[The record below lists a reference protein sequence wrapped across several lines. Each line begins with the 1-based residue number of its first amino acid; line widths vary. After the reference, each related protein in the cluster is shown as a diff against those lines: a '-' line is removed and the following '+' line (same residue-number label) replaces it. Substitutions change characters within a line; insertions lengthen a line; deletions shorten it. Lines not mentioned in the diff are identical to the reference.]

1 MKQGIFMRSM
11 EADATEAVID
21 IVGVIG
27 WEVWYQTMRD
37 MLKAIPQS
45 VKRVCFD
52 IYSPGGDVWEGNG
65 IVQEIGEL
73 SKRCETVA
81 RVQMAASMATLI
93 AVACDKRN
101 IAQNGRFLIH
111 NAWAGVQGD
120 AAEME
125 KMAKS
130 LRDCEQEAAKFYA
143 ERTGGKPEDMLALM
157 AEERWMMPEETKAL
171 GFVHDITDPFK
182 VEDFKQVRNEIEA
195 AGKWPKALVDLPPV
209 EETKTEVVNG
219 TQTEPGAG
227 VVAPVEQKP
236 ADKPA
241 DDAEYKRG
249 YSDGITAGK
258 AESEKAHA
266 AELGKAAEQIESRE
280 KLIKA
285 HQSAKDIAEGKAK
298 EAQKQGDARA
308 ADLQKQIES
317 LTQTLQEANDRLA
330 KLLSGGL
337 AFTPASVETWEEAM
351 QVSNGDYEKAAKLD
365 ADRKLRDKYN
375 REHRRK

>member
-11 EADATEAVID
+11 EADATEAVVD
-21 IVGVIG
+21 VVGVIG

-93 AVACDKRN
+93 AVACNKRS

-143 ERTGGKPEDMLALM
+143 ERTGGKPEDMLKLM
-157 AEERWMMPEETKAL
+157 SEERWMMPEETKAL
-171 GFVHDITDPFK
+171 GFVQDITDPFK
-182 VEDFKQVRNEIEA
+182 VEDFKQVRSEIEA
-195 AGKWPKALVDLPPV
+195 AGKWPKALVEMPEAEAEKQKGKDVP
-209 EETKTEVVNG
+209 ETAQG
-219 TQTEPGAG
+219 S
-227 VVAPVEQKP
+227 VVAPAVQPKQS
-236 ADKPA
+236 DTPA

-249 YSDGITAGK
+249 YGDGLAAGK
-258 AESEKAHA
+258 AESEKTHA
-266 AELGKAAEQIESRE
+266 AELGKAVEQIEARE
-280 KLIKA
+280 KLIRE
-285 HQSAKDIAEGKAK
+285 HQSAKDVAEGKAK
-298 EAQKQGDARA
+298 NALKQSDVRSAEM
-308 ADLQKQIES
+308 QKQIES
-317 LTQTLQEANDRLA
+317 LTVTLQEANDRLA
-330 KLLSGGL
+330 KFLGGGL
-337 AFTPASVETWEEAM
+337 AFTPAPIETWEEAM

-365 ADRKLRDKYN
+365 QDRKLREKFN